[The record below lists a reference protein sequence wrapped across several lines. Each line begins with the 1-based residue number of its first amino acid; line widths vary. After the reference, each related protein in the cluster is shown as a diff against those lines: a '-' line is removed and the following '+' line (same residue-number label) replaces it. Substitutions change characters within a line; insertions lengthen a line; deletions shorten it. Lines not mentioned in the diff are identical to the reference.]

1 MRQHL
6 NNCRNCTIPNIAKL
20 NLAARHWVIARSAIL
35 NRQPLAI
42 LESWQLTMPP
52 RLAFTF
58 MLAGISPSN
67 FFTARAAEGLPMR
80 WSSGRKTQKNKHLLP
95 VQQRRTLASQLLYHE
110 LE

>member
-1 MRQHL
+1 M
-6 NNCRNCTIPNIAKL
+6 
-20 NLAARHWVIARSAIL
+20 
-35 NRQPLAI
+35 
-42 LESWQLTMPP
+42 LT
-52 RLAFTF
+52 
-58 MLAGISPSN
+58 GISPSN

>member
-67 FFTARAAEGLPMR
+67 FFTARAAENLP
-80 WSSGRKTQKNKHLLP
+80 KHLSKRYKRKQSKHLAV
-95 VQQRRTLASQLLYHE
+95 VQQRLTLASQLLYHGMQ
-110 LE
+110 